1 MQTEKKH
8 LEEMLKEKD
17 KIIDRL
23 QREKS
28 LFKNKGKCDDDR

>member
-1 MQTEKKH
+1 
-8 LEEMLKEKD
+8 MLKEKD

-28 LFKNKGKCDDDR
+28 LFKDKGKGDDGR

>member
-28 LFKNKGKCDDDR
+28 LFKNRDKNDDGR

>member
-1 MQTEKKH
+1 
-8 LEEMLKEKD
+8 MLKEKD

-28 LFKNKGKCDDDR
+28 LFKQKGKSESDQT